1 MVSLGRDIYSLPE
14 GLDLEVEFKEEI
26 EMSSLAVQT
35 AGETRKGC
43 KKLARGNPGAISVLA
58 KVAKVGNLAEV
69 LSNLKTAQAYGPRI
83 WLLYKDI
90 HDMDVSAFIHSAD
103 QIANLL
109 DENPSVKREW
119 DYYGD

>member
-1 MVSLGRDIYSLPE
+1 MWRDIYSLLE

-43 KKLARGNPGAISVLA
+43 KKLARGNPGVISVLA

-103 QIANLL
+103 QIADLL